1 MFWRRRAPYTELP
14 IELELRNNTSRSSI
28 NSLPQTWRQRHLQGW
43 RFGVLGGSLLAFIV
57 FILNISVTS
66 VVSGIQDSSFSGRKV
81 LYEGSCEK
89 TRQLNIAAHL
99 LINVL
104 STALLSAS
112 NFGMQC
118 LSAPTRKEVD
128 VAHSK
133 RMWLDIGVLSVR
145 NIKRISKKRAA
156 LWALLGASSLPLHL
170 L

>member
-1 MFWRRRAPYTELP
+1 MFWRHNVPYKELP
-14 IELELRNNTSRSSI
+14 IEMELRNDISRTSI
-28 NSLPQTWRQRHLQGW
+28 PNLPQTWKQRHLQGW
-43 RFGVLGGSLLAFIV
+43 RFGVLSGSLLASFV
-57 FILNISVTS
+57 FVLNISITAG
-66 VVSGIQDSSFSGRKV
+66 VSSLKDSSFGGRKV
-81 LYEGSCEK
+81 LHTGSCQT

-99 LINVL
+99 LINIL

-128 VAHSK
+128 AAHAVRK
-133 RMWLDIGVLSVR
+133 WLDIGVLSIR
-145 NIKRISKKRAA
+145 NIGKISLKRSM